1 MGGPHSGVVQRVIRW
16 QRVPEPGQ
24 DECSLLRSAQG
35 FALEG
40 VAFLQLESA
49 PAELH
54 YSVLC
59 AANFCTQ
66 RARVRGTIGLRSVD
80 FEISKS
86 ARGWLINGSL
96 AASLGACVDLDL
108 GFTPATNLLPIRRL
122 ALLPGQAADAPAAWL
137 DVARGTLTRLPQR
150 YERRGDHGY
159 WYTAPSVGYE
169 ALLAV
174 DDLGFVIDYPGLWRA
189 VPDENPES

>member
-1 MGGPHSGVVQRVIRW
+1 MGGPRSGLVQRVVRW
-16 QRVPEPGQ
+16 QRVAEAGR

-35 FALEG
+35 FSLEG
-40 VAFLQLESA
+40 VAFLQLASA

-59 AANFCTQ
+59 AMNFCTQ
-66 RARVRGTIGLRSVD
+66 RARVSGTVGLRSVA

-86 ARGWLINGSL
+86 ARGWHMNGAL
-96 AASLGACVDLDL
+96 VAGLEACVDLDL

-137 DVARGTLTRLPQR
+137 DVARATLTRLPQR
-150 YERRGDHGY
+150 YERRGALSY

-169 ALLAV
+169 ALLSV
-174 DDLGFVIDYPGLWRA
+174 DDLGFVIDYPGLWQA
-189 VPDENPES
+189 AQDPNPDS